1 MALPKLLQ
9 ILFENSGAGP
19 KLNKGVL
26 PDIDQSDLP
35 DIPEDKITSVKAS
48 AIKSIDASAL
58 PAATDSVAGAVKL
71 ADVVRTAVQSL
82 SETVQTQVLTNL
94 GVISAIEELIV
105 EYGGTVPTSLS
116 SQSATTMAAG
126 SDPWGDF
133 N

>member
-19 KLNKGVL
+19 KLNKGIL

-35 DIPEDKITSVKAS
+35 NIPKEKITE
-48 AIKSIDASAL
+48 INASAL
-58 PAATDSVAGAVKL
+58 PAATDTTVGAVKL
-71 ADVVRTAVQSL
+71 ADVVRTAAQSL

-94 GVISAIEELIV
+94 GVISAIEELIT

>member
-19 KLNKGVL
+19 KLNKGIL

-48 AIKSIDASAL
+48 AL

-71 ADVVRTAVQSL
+71 ADVVRTAAQSL

-94 GVISAIEELIV
+94 GVISALEELIT

-116 SQSATTMAAG
+116 TQSATTMAAG

>member
-1 MALPKLLQ
+1 MALPRLLQ

-19 KLNKGVL
+19 LLNKSIL
-26 PDIDQSDLP
+26 PAIAQSDLP
-35 DIPEDKITSVKAS
+35 NIPKEKITEINAS
-48 AIKSIDASAL
+48 AIKTVNASAL
-58 PAATDSVAGAVKL
+58 PAATDTTAGAVKL
-71 ADVVRTAVQSL
+71 ADVVRTAAQSL

-94 GVISAIEELIV
+94 GVISAIEELIT

-116 SQSATTMAAG
+116 SQSATTMAAD